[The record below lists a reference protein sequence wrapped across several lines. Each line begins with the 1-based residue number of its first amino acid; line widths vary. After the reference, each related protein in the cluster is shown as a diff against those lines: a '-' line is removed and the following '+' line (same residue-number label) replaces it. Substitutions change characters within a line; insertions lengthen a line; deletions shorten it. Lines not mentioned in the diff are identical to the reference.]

1 MIASA
6 GCFGQDGGGS
16 KKGMPMILLGVI
28 FIVIVAMAVVASARP
43 WKASAKICTADS
55 PMPADGTGARWY
67 HPDTDSV
74 DENGPRSRRRCRHC
88 GLEIDYAG
96 D

>member
-1 MIASA
+1 MA
-6 GCFGQDGGGS
+6 GVLAE
-16 KKGMPMILLGVI
+16 KGKRMILLGVI

-43 WKASAKICTADS
+43 WKASAKICTADN
-55 PMPADGTGARWY
+55 PMPAGGTDARWY